1 MTLLHLRRLA
11 QSILLLLAGLG
22 LAGAESANLDDAF
35 ALLEKKYGF
44 MKPEENP
51 QVARVLRVFDRVRD
65 VADKRGNRMP
75 RLFVVNQPDEPWAFA
90 LPDGNLLLSAGA
102 VQLATRNLSQE
113 AGDARIAFI
122 LGHELAHLAKNDFWD
137 SDGHPLPAGLRPRR
151 NATADAQAGLAGREA
166 EADDL
171 GFLYAAVAG
180 YPVQTLF
187 SSGQGVREN
196 FFALWNDRLRA
207 ASSAASHPT
216 PEARETAARARMDR
230 LDEGMPL
237 FRFAVRLAHFGSCEL
252 AIRLLRQ
259 YLRIFPSREVYNN
272 LGACYLELAREEM
285 GSPRG
290 EGKSAFWLPVW
301 FDGASRAEPLLAG
314 WRSDR
319 SGEGKQPLAPMLSDP
334 PGRELELAVESL
346 EQAAGMD
353 EAYLPARLNLAT
365 AHHLRGDP
373 LKARAAMEEAARLVP
388 DNREVAGWLALFR
401 HLDGQGEGVGNTLL
415 APLTRL
421 AGRAGAPASLLFNH
435 ALALRKAGRNSRAAW
450 TRLASGAALLPAP
463 YAKTVC
469 AQIRK
474 SCAKP
479 PSRKGVLPTP
489 PWPLPIAPG
498 ADLDA
503 LQRDRILDGWR
514 VTHLGGTHDRQ
525 QAVIHRQGAKSEILA
540 LDGYVTMVALRG
552 ISLGSAAALTGKL
565 GTPRDSRRVAEGEVW
580 HFSPRWAVLVRDGQ
594 VREAWVVHGL
604 P

>member
-1 MTLLHLRRLA
+1 MIFPPVRLLALA
-11 QSILLLLAGLG
+11 ILISLAGL
-22 LAGAESANLDDAF
+22 ARAEPVNIDDVF

-44 MKPEENP
+44 LKPEEEP
-51 QVARVLRVFDRVRD
+51 QTARVMRVFDRVRD
-65 VADKRGNRMP
+65 AADKRGNRMP

-102 VQLATRNLSQE
+102 IRLATRNLSQE

-122 LGHELAHLAKNDFWD
+122 LGHELAHLAKNDFWESEARRPPRKAAKD
-137 SDGHPLPAGLRPRR
+137 SDPDWAGK
-151 NATADAQAGLAGREA
+151 EA

-171 GFLYAAVAG
+171 GFLYAAMAG

-187 SSGQGVREN
+187 SSQGGREN
-196 FFALWNDRLRA
+196 FFALWNERVRDDPA
-207 ASSAASHPT
+207 AVHPHPS
-216 PEARETAARARMDR
+216 PEARETAARNRMER
-230 LDEGMPL
+230 LEEGIPL
-237 FRFAVRLAHFGSCEL
+237 FRFATRLAHFGSCET

-259 YLRIFPSREVYNN
+259 FLRVFPSREVYNN

-290 EGKSAFWLPVW
+290 EGKSEFWLPVW

-319 SGEGKQPLAPMLSDP
+319 SGEGKAPLTPRLADP
-334 PGRELELAVESL
+334 PGHELELAVESL

-353 EAYLPARLNLAT
+353 DGYLPARLNLAT

-401 HLDGQGEGVGNTLL
+401 HLDGQAEGVGNTLL

-421 AGRAGAPASLLFNH
+421 AGRPGAPASLLFNH

-450 TRLASGAALLPAP
+450 ARLAAGPLPAP

-469 AQIRK
+469 GQIRK
-474 SCAKP
+474 VCAK
-479 PSRKGVLPTP
+479 SRPVKGGAPTW
-489 PWPLPIAPG
+489 PWPLPVAPG

-503 LQRDRILDGWR
+503 LRRDRILDGWR
-514 VTHLGGTHDRQ
+514 VSQIGGPRDKQ
-525 QAVIHRQGAKSEILA
+525 QAVIHHQGAKSEILA

-552 ISLGSAAALTGKL
+552 VALGSTATLTRKL
-565 GTPRDSRRVAEGEVW
+565 GPPRDSRRVADGEVW

-594 VREAWVVHGL
+594 VREAWVVHGM